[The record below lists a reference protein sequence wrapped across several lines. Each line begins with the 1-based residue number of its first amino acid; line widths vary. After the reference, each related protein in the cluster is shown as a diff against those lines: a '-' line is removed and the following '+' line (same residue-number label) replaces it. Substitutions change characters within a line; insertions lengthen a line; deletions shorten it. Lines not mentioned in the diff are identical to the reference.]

1 MGFGVLDGMNA
12 AGRIATVA
20 ERLMEDSGLR
30 SKFDETGELAIRM
43 KVEQYEIDLVL
54 RRIDDHR

>member
-1 MGFGVLDGMNA
+1 MGFGIFDGLDA
-12 AGRIATVA
+12 AGRIADIL
-20 ERLMEDSGLR
+20 ERLMDDSGIR

-54 RRIDDHR
+54 RRIDDR

>member
-1 MGFGVLDGMNA
+1 MGFGILNGLDA
-12 AGRIATVA
+12 AGRIADIL
-20 ERLMEDSGLR
+20 ERLMDDSGIR

-54 RRIDDHR
+54 RRIDDR

>member
-1 MGFGVLDGMNA
+1 MGFGILNGLDA
-12 AGRIATVA
+12 AGRIADIL
-20 ERLMEDSGLR
+20 ERLMDDSGIR

-43 KVEQYEIDLVL
+43 RVEQYEIDLML

>member
-1 MGFGVLDGMNA
+1 MGFGILDGLDA
-12 AGRIATVA
+12 AGRIADIL
-20 ERLMEDSGLR
+20 ERLMDDSGIR

-43 KVEQYEIDLVL
+43 KVEQYEIDLML